1 MPGQPSWAPKMPGTD
16 ARTKAGR
23 FCRRPRRI
31 ESQSSLLGALGFVG
45 VWMGKGREA
54 PIQMNPYSQEDRL
67 LRIAML
73 LLCGYFTAVKST
85 YLAPLPH
92 PLTAKIC

>member
-1 MPGQPSWAPKMPGTD
+1 M
-16 ARTKAGR
+16 
-23 FCRRPRRI
+23 

-54 PIQMNPYSQEDRL
+54 PIQMNPYSQEGRL
-67 LRIAML
+67 LRIAMRT
-73 LLCGYFTAVKST
+73 FTAVKRT

-92 PLTAKIC
+92 PFTAKIC

>member
-1 MPGQPSWAPKMPGTD
+1 MPGPPSWAPKMPGTD

-54 PIQMNPYSQEDRL
+54 PIQMNPYSQEDKL
-67 LRIAML
+67 LRAAML
-73 LLCGYFTAVKST
+73 LLYAYSR
-85 YLAPLPH
+85 P
-92 PLTAKIC
+92 